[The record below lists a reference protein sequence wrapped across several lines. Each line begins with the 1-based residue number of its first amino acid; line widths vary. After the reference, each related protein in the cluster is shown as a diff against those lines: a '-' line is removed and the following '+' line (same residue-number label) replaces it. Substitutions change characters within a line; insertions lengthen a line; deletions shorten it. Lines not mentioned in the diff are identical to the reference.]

1 MPTLLITGASRGIGQ
16 ELVRQYRADGWR
28 VIATVRKTPPEGVE
42 ADVVLTLDAGDGDSI
57 AALKQAVGSE
67 PVDVLWNNAGVY
79 LDKNTPL
86 GSLDYEVWAETLW
99 INSIAPIRIAAALA
113 DNVAASER
121 KVMAFT
127 TSRMGSIG
135 SLGGGGAYAYRS
147 SKAALNMAAEI
158 LRHDMTPRGISTV
171 LLHPGWVRTDM
182 GGPSADIGVVASAR
196 GMKRIVDNLTPAQSG
211 AILDYSGKA
220 IPW

>member
-1 MPTLLITGASRGIGQ
+1 MPTLLITGASRGIGL

-28 VIATVRKTPPEGVE
+28 VIATVRKTPADSVE
-42 ADVVLTLDAGDGDSI
+42 ADEVLTLDAGDGDSI
-57 AALKQAVGSE
+57 AALKQELGSE

-211 AILDYSGKA
+211 TFLDYSGKA